1 MDLAIIPNGDWPQE
15 LPDYHPDMLKFKWY
29 VTSYTN
35 GDDSKGVM
43 EIKLDFN
50 SPGSIS
56 PNLDQDGITVNFTK
70 AVNQG
75 LITSVDGIGL
85 YPSSSVPSSKVR
97 SQMKDTTF
105 NRQFLKS
112 TQDNEEAG
120 RYVLLLTMGLN
131 IFFSAAF
138 GYMVQWMNS
147 IQMVIHLP
155 MMQIIVPGNVS
166 AYF

>member
-1 MDLAIIPNGDWPQE
+1 MPNGDWPQE

-35 GDDSKGVM
+35 EDDKGVM

-85 YPSSSVPSSKVR
+85 YPSS
-97 SQMKDTTF
+97 
-105 NRQFLKS
+105 
-112 TQDNEEAG
+112 
-120 RYVLLLTMGLN
+120 
-131 IFFSAAF
+131 
-138 GYMVQWMNS
+138 
-147 IQMVIHLP
+147 
-155 MMQIIVPGNVS
+155 
-166 AYF
+166 

>member
-1 MDLAIIPNGDWPQE
+1 MAPNADWPQD
-15 LPDYHPDMLKFKWY
+15 LPNYNPDMLKFKWY

-35 GDDSKGVM
+35 EDDKGVM
-43 EIKLDFN
+43 RIKLDFN

-56 PNLDQDGITVNFTK
+56 PNLDQDGITVDFTE

-75 LITSVDGIGL
+75 LITSVGGIGL
-85 YPSSSVPSSKVR
+85 YPKYIRPSSKVR
-97 SQMKDTTF
+97 SQMKDTRF
-105 NRQFLKS
+105 NRQFLQTTGSSK
-112 TQDNEEAG
+112 EAG
-120 RYVLLLTMGLN
+120 KYVLVATLGLN
-131 IFFSAAF
+131 LVFSAAF

-147 IQMVIHLP
+147 MQMVIHLP